1 MGLCALGI
9 LVLTRGA
16 VGILA
21 VLYSINVFLTF
32 SLSLAGLSIYWWGRR
47 NDDKRWPHR
56 LGLSLMGFVVTCGI
70 LMVTLVEK
78 FTEGG
83 WLTILITGVVIAFCL
98 LNHSHYLA
106 IKRKIDAAD
115 EALGWLDYP
124 R

>member
-47 NDDKRWPHR
+47 SVCRNDPTAPASRAGP
-56 LGLSLMGFVVTCGI
+56 LLTC
-70 LMVTLVEK
+70 T
-78 FTEGG
+78 
-83 WLTILITGVVIAFCL
+83 
-98 LNHSHYLA
+98 
-106 IKRKIDAAD
+106 AAN
-115 EALGWLDYP
+115 
-124 R
+124 RT